1 MRSLMVACLL
11 GLASASWGEVL
22 VENAFVRAMPPGQPN
37 TAAFML
43 MKNTNDAPVRLT
55 KVSTPVAKKA
65 EFHSHSKDSH
75 GVMRMRKEAYVDI
88 PAQGAFEF
96 KSGGH
101 HIMLMGLTR
110 PLKVD
115 ETVSITV
122 EDNEGQTYS
131 FTLPVRSIVASQSQH
146 HHHHH

>member
-122 EDNEGQTYS
+122 EDSDGQTYS